1 MRIVVAFAMP
11 KDWYLFSPFCPYYQ
25 IKQWK
30 NYVLHL
36 SFLRQSISMEIQR
49 GNCARILGIV
59 ESPKL
64 LEELFELFK
73 TKSDHYH
80 S

>member
-1 MRIVVAFAMP
+1 MEE
-11 KDWYLFSPFCPYYQ
+11 L
-25 IKQWK
+25 
-30 NYVLHL
+30 LHL
-36 SFLRQSISMEIQR
+36 SFLRQSISMHNRNKNNVITDFIAMEIQR

-73 TKSDHYH
+73 TKSDHYLRLIWGH
-80 S
+80 IFL

>member
-1 MRIVVAFAMP
+1 MSCNDAFHDKTMERR
-11 KDWYLFSPFCPYYQ
+11 ST
-25 IKQWK
+25 
-30 NYVLHL
+30 

-49 GNCARILGIV
+49 GNCASILGTV
-59 ESPKL
+59 ESPRLLDKL
-64 LEELFELFK
+64 FDLFD